1 METHFGDRLVH
12 AIQKKGVAACVG
24 FDPLIERFPAD
35 LLREHGIA
43 TTEEGHIEPATA
55 GAKIT
60 EAMVDFGQAVM
71 RAIAPH
77 VPVVKLNI
85 AFFERYHVN
94 GIRAYGELIRYAREQ
109 GLLVIGDVKRAD
121 IGHSTVQYARA
132 QLGELA
138 PWHGTGILNADAVTV
153 NPYFGYDAIRPF
165 VEIARRTG
173 RGLFVLV
180 QTSNESA
187 KEIQDL
193 RLQDGSRVCEQ
204 VARLVQAWSAD
215 EDLVGDSGYSCIGAV
230 VSPRGTESTA
240 RLRDLMPNC
249 LLLVPGFGAQG
260 KTVEQVRRCFKAD
273 GTGALVTTSR
283 TVIYAY
289 RTPPSR
295 EPSDADWGECVEQ
308 ACKTFARTVRE
319 LGPS

>member
-1 METHFGDRLVH
+1 METHFGDRLVD
-12 AIQKKGVAACVG
+12 AIHKKGVPACVG
-24 FDPLIERFPAD
+24 LDPLIERFPAD

-43 TTEEGHIEPATA
+43 TTEEGHVEPGTP
-55 GAKIT
+55 GEKIT
-60 EAMVDFGQAVM
+60 DAMVDFGQTVM

-77 VPVVKLNI
+77 VPAVKLNI

-109 GLLVIGDVKRAD
+109 GLIVIGDVKRAD
-121 IGHSTVQYARA
+121 IGHSTVQYAHA
-132 QLGELA
+132 QLGEVE
-138 PWHGTGILNADAVTV
+138 PWRGTGILNADAVTV

-187 KEIQDL
+187 SEIQDL

-204 VARLVQAWSAD
+204 VARLVQTWSAD
-215 EDLVGDSGYSCIGAV
+215 EDLVGESGYSCIGAV
-230 VSPRGTESTA
+230 VSPRDTESTA
-240 RLRDLMPNC
+240 RLRALMPNC
-249 LLLVPGFGAQG
+249 LFLVPGFGTQG
-260 KTVEQVRRCFKAD
+260 KTIEQVRQCFKPD

-289 RTPPSR
+289 RSPQR
-295 EPSDADWGECVEQ
+295 HEPLGADWKACVEQ
-308 ACKTFARTVRE
+308 ACAAFAQTVRK
-319 LGPS
+319 LGSS